1 MPRIEDR
8 FIKVLIPRKNSY
20 IVYYTRESFTE
31 HNKDQNGGKMVG

>member
-20 IVYYTRESFTE
+20 IVYYTRELFTE
-31 HNKDQNGGKMVG
+31 YNKDQNGGKMVG